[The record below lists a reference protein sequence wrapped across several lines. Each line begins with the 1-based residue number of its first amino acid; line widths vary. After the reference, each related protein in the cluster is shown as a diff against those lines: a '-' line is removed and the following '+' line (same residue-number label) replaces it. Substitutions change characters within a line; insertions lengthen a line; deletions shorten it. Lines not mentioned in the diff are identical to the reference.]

1 MQALSEE
8 HIQMRKAVIQ
18 NRVALDMLTA
28 AQRRTSTIIK
38 VECCVY
44 VSDLSGSVSAALDG
58 MKNQGKQCHMKTFL
72 SGLWCYL
79 R

>member
-1 MQALSEE
+1 
-8 HIQMRKAVIQ
+8 
-18 NRVALDMLTA
+18 MLTA
-28 AQRRTSTIIK
+28 AQQQTSTIIK

-58 MKNQGKQCHMKTFL
+58 MKKQGIAMSNEDIP
-72 SGLWCYL
+72 SGLWSYL